1 MDKLQ
6 FWVGM
11 TLTRETPFQTIFPE
25 IMWFYINSSY
35 TWRIALLQS
44 KVTARRSKPRTYGA
58 QLGRNWHFISLYRIS
73 FVPYVLY
80 QLEKAQMVVVNNF
93 DLRVPP
99 VVQLTHHG
107 LMDKPNLPFL
117 VLLFRRHV
125 IWYQLIRIGSQ
136 VFIQR
141 DSWDSLA
148 LPIMDFW
155 MENSYPKL

>member
-1 MDKLQ
+1 
-6 FWVGM
+6 
-11 TLTRETPFQTIFPE
+11 
-25 IMWFYINSSY
+25 
-35 TWRIALLQS
+35 
-44 KVTARRSKPRTYGA
+44 
-58 QLGRNWHFISLYRIS
+58 
-73 FVPYVLY
+73 
-80 QLEKAQMVVVNNF
+80 MVVVNNF

-107 LMDKPNLPFL
+107 LMDKPNLQFL

-141 DSWDSLA
+141 DSWDSLV
-148 LPIMDFW
+148 LPIMDFR